1 MAKRYRLCCL
11 TKNRTNP
18 AYVGAQIG
26 ARRLAERLG
35 CELQGF
41 APKKPD
47 DIEEQR
53 AQILAAIATKPDAIL
68 VSPVDPAAVDEVL
81 AAVREAGIVL
91 VYFVASSEC
100 VPAHAFITSDNYALA
115 RDIAGYLVD
124 HIGRRGDVAIL
135 EGLPQSPTTAP
146 RTRAFLDV
154 IGEHP
159 GIDLVARAVGNYQL
173 AEGKTAM
180 AEILRKHDGL
190 RGVISANDA
199 MALGALEAIAEAGR
213 SVTITGMN
221 AMPDAIK
228 AIKAGKL
235 LATVS
240 FDALSLVAMAV
251 QAAVRILDGDPVP
264 DVVSLDAE
272 VIDATNCA
280 AWDRPYEDR
289 PIPDWDSAVAG
300 ARRGQAW

>member
-35 CELQGF
+35 CDLQSF
-41 APKKPD
+41 VQDKPD
-47 DIEEQR
+47 DIDEQR
-53 AQILAAIATKPDAIL
+53 AQIRAAIATKPDAIL
-68 VSPVDPAAVDEVL
+68 VSPVHQAAVDDALE
-81 AAVREAGIVL
+81 AVREAGIVL
-91 VYFVASSEC
+91 IYFISSSER
-100 VPAHAFITSDNYALA
+100 VPARSFMTSDNYALA
-115 RDIAGYLVD
+115 RDIAGYLID
-124 HIGRRGDVAIL
+124 HIGGQGDVAIL

-159 GIDLVARAVGNYQL
+159 AINLVARAVGNYQF

-180 AEILRKHDGL
+180 AGILRNHDGL
-190 RGVISANDA
+190 RGVISANDI
-199 MALGALEAIAEAGR
+199 MALGALEAMAEAGR
-213 SVTITGMN
+213 SATMTGMN

-228 AIKAGKL
+228 AIKEGKL

-240 FDALSLVAMAV
+240 YDALSLVSLAV
-251 QAAVRILDGDPVP
+251 QAAIRILDGDPVP
-264 DVVSLDAE
+264 AVVSLGAE
-272 VIDATNCA
+272 IIDATNCA
-280 AWDRPYEDR
+280 AWDTPYEDR
-289 PIPDWDSAVAG
+289 PIPDWDSVPPPTTTTSA
-300 ARRGQAW
+300 

>member
-41 APKKPD
+41 APETPD
-47 DIEEQR
+47 DIGEQR
-53 AQILAAIATKPDAIL
+53 AQIHAAIATKPDAIL
-68 VSPVDPAAVDEVL
+68 VSPVDPTAVDDALE
-81 AAVREAGIVL
+81 AVREAGIVL
-91 VYFVASSEC
+91 ICFVASSER
-100 VPAHAFITSDNYALA
+100 VAAHSFITSDNYALA
-115 RDIAGYLVD
+115 RDIAGYLID
-124 HIGRRGDVAIL
+124 HIGGRGDVAIL

-146 RTRAFLDV
+146 RTRGFLDV

-159 GIDLVARAVGNYQL
+159 GIHLVARAIGNYQF

-180 AEILRKHDGL
+180 AEILRKHHGL

-199 MALGALEAIAEAGR
+199 MALGALEAMAEAGR
-213 SVTITGMN
+213 NLTITGMN
-221 AMPDAIK
+221 AMPDAIR
-228 AIKAGKL
+228 AIKEGKL

-240 FDALSLVAMAV
+240 YDALSLVAMAV

-264 DVVSLDAE
+264 SVVSLDAE

-280 AWDRPYEDR
+280 AWDKPYEDR
-289 PIPDWDSAVAG
+289 PVPDWDSAVGG
-300 ARRGQAW
+300 ARSG